1 MWVPTEDSL
10 DPIDVSSSD
19 MNEWEKLDFNM
30 EINYLLTC
38 FFFFPQDIMIKKHY
52 THLLIYTPAQ
62 KYGNV
67 LLIQGSSIVPWLNL
81 RC

>member
-1 MWVPTEDSL
+1 M
-10 DPIDVSSSD
+10 DVSSSD

-30 EINYLLTC
+30 EINYLLTW
-38 FFFFPQDIMIKKHY
+38 FFFFPQNIMIKEQY
-52 THLLIYTPAQ
+52 TYLLIYPPAQ

-67 LLIQGSSIVPWLNL
+67 LLIQGRSIVPWLNL